1 MSKTDNN
8 KANRIIRKVSLPD
21 DGERLGE
28 IFAAAKKIM
37 AADGNPNQWKD
48 GYPSLDIVR
57 SDMKKDGGFVVEDDG
72 KIVAYFAFLPSPEP
86 TYAKIYDGKWL
97 DDTKPYH
104 VIHRIASLPDAHGIF
119 KSIMDFCFAR
129 ERNIRIDTHR
139 DNRIMQ
145 HNILKHGFKYCC
157 IIHLDNGDERLAYQK
172 LAEKK
177 KISLTAQIGIALV
190 LAVIAGVLL
199 RNQADF
205 VNEYIKPIGTIFLNL
220 LKFIVVP
227 LVLFSIMA
235 GILSMNDIKKVGS
248 LGLRTLIYFMVTTLF
263 AVTLGLVIPSLFKG
277 ILPVIHIS
285 AETANAIEVPHLTV
299 MDQIVNMFPDNILMP
314 LNSMAMMQVIVIAL
328 FFGIAMVHVGEK
340 GEMARK
346 VTLSFNDVVG
356 KILEYIMALA
366 PIGVFCMLTPV
377 VVDNGPAVLGS
388 YAALLALAYLCFVI
402 HAGVVYS
409 SAVGFLGGLSPIK
422 FFKGMQPAMLFA
434 FSSDSSVAT
443 LPYTMQCTEK
453 LGVSKDIGR
462 FVLSLGATINM
473 DGVAIYLGVAS
484 VFMAT
489 CCGIDL
495 SMSQYMAIAFA
506 STIASIGTPGI
517 PGGSLALMAMVFASA
532 GIPVECVAVAAGI
545 DRIIDMG
552 RTVMSVTGDASCAI
566 VMQKILA
573 PSAPDTAGQGKK

>member
-1 MSKTDNN
+1 
-8 KANRIIRKVSLPD
+8 
-21 DGERLGE
+21 
-28 IFAAAKKIM
+28 
-37 AADGNPNQWKD
+37 
-48 GYPSLDIVR
+48 
-57 SDMKKDGGFVVEDDG
+57 MK
-72 KIVAYFAFLPSPEP
+72 L
-86 TYAKIYDGKWL
+86 
-97 DDTKPYH
+97 
-104 VIHRIASLPDAHGIF
+104 
-119 KSIMDFCFAR
+119 
-129 ERNIRIDTHR
+129 
-139 DNRIMQ
+139 
-145 HNILKHGFKYCC
+145 
-157 IIHLDNGDERLAYQK
+157 
-172 LAEKK
+172 K

-199 RNQADF
+199 GNHADF
-205 VNEYIKPIGTIFLNL
+205 VNTYIKPFGIIFLNL

-235 GILSMNDIKKVGS
+235 GILSMNDISKVGK
-248 LGLRTLIYFMVTTLF
+248 LGLRALVYFMTTTLF
-263 AVTLGLVIPSLFKG
+263 AVALGLFVPSLLKG
-277 ILPVIHIS
+277 VLPLIRISTEAS
-285 AETANAIEVPHLTV
+285 AETIEAPHLSV
-299 MDQIVNMFPDNILMP
+299 MDQLVNMFPNNILEP
-314 LNSMAMMQVIVIAL
+314 VSSMAMMQIIVIAL
-328 FFGIAMVHVGEK
+328 FFGIAMVHVKEK

-377 VVDNGPAVLGS
+377 VVENGPSVLGS
-388 YAALLALAYLCFVI
+388 YAALLVLAYFCFAV
-402 HAGVVYS
+402 HAGVVYT
-409 SAVGFLGGLSPIK
+409 SAVGLLGRISPLK

-453 LGVSKDIGR
+453 MGVNKDIGR

-484 VFMAT
+484 VFMAA

-495 SMSQYMAIAFA
+495 TMSQYMAIAFA
-506 STIASIGTPGI
+506 STVASIGTPGI

-552 RTVMSVTGDASCAI
+552 RTVMSITGDASCAI
-566 VMQKILA
+566 VMQRIVGNKL
-573 PSAPDTAGQGKK
+573 

>member
-1 MSKTDNN
+1 
-8 KANRIIRKVSLPD
+8 
-21 DGERLGE
+21 
-28 IFAAAKKIM
+28 
-37 AADGNPNQWKD
+37 
-48 GYPSLDIVR
+48 
-57 SDMKKDGGFVVEDDG
+57 MKK
-72 KIVAYFAFLPSPEP
+72 L
-86 TYAKIYDGKWL
+86 
-97 DDTKPYH
+97 
-104 VIHRIASLPDAHGIF
+104 
-119 KSIMDFCFAR
+119 
-129 ERNIRIDTHR
+129 
-139 DNRIMQ
+139 
-145 HNILKHGFKYCC
+145 
-157 IIHLDNGDERLAYQK
+157 
-172 LAEKK
+172 
-177 KISLTAQIGIALV
+177 SLTAQIGIALV

-199 RNQADF
+199 GNHADF
-205 VNEYIKPIGTIFLNL
+205 VNTYIKPLGIIFLNL

-235 GILSMNDIKKVGS
+235 GILSMNDVSKVGR
-248 LGLRTLIYFMVTTLF
+248 LGLRALLYFMATTLF
-263 AVTLGLVIPSLFKG
+263 AVTLGLVVPSLLKG
-277 ILPVIHIS
+277 ILPLIHINLDAT
-285 AETANAIEVPHLTV
+285 AEVIDTPQLSV
-299 MDQIVNMFPDNILMP
+299 MDQIVNMFPSNILAP
-314 LNSMAMMQVIVIAL
+314 VSSMAMMQVIMIAL

-346 VTLSFNDVVG
+346 VTLSFNDVVC

-388 YAALLALAYLCFVI
+388 YIALLGLAYLCFAI

-409 SAVGFLGGLSPIK
+409 SAVGLIGRMSPLK
-422 FFKGMQPAMLFA
+422 FFKGMQSAMLFA

-453 LGVSKDIGR
+453 MGVGKEIGR

-484 VFMAT
+484 VFMAA

-495 SMSQYMAIAFA
+495 TLSQYMAIAFA
-506 STIASIGTPGI
+506 STVASIGTPGI

-566 VMQKILA
+566 AMQRIV
-573 PSAPDTAGQGKK
+573 GKKLDAK

>member
-1 MSKTDNN
+1 
-8 KANRIIRKVSLPD
+8 
-21 DGERLGE
+21 
-28 IFAAAKKIM
+28 
-37 AADGNPNQWKD
+37 
-48 GYPSLDIVR
+48 
-57 SDMKKDGGFVVEDDG
+57 MKK
-72 KIVAYFAFLPSPEP
+72 L
-86 TYAKIYDGKWL
+86 
-97 DDTKPYH
+97 
-104 VIHRIASLPDAHGIF
+104 
-119 KSIMDFCFAR
+119 
-129 ERNIRIDTHR
+129 
-139 DNRIMQ
+139 
-145 HNILKHGFKYCC
+145 
-157 IIHLDNGDERLAYQK
+157 
-172 LAEKK
+172 
-177 KISLTAQIGIALV
+177 SLTAQIGIALV
-190 LAVIAGVLL
+190 LAVIAGILL
-199 RNQADF
+199 GNHADF
-205 VNEYIKPIGTIFLNL
+205 VNSYIKPFGVIFLNL

-235 GILSMNDIKKVGS
+235 GILSMNDVSKVGK
-248 LGLRTLIYFMVTTLF
+248 LGLRALLYFMATTLF
-263 AVTLGLVIPSLFKG
+263 AVTLGLVVPSLLKG
-277 ILPVIHIS
+277 VLPTIHIS
-285 AETANAIEVPHLTV
+285 TAATAETIDTPHLSV
-299 MDQIVNMFPDNILMP
+299 MDQLVNMFPSNILAP
-314 LNSMAMMQVIVIAL
+314 VSSMAMMQVIVIAL

-346 VTLSFNDVVG
+346 VTLSFNEVVC

-388 YAALLALAYLCFVI
+388 YAALLGLAYLCFVI

-409 SAVGFLGGLSPIK
+409 SAVKFLGGLSPLK
-422 FFKGMQPAMLFA
+422 FFKGMQSAMLFA

-453 LGVSKDIGR
+453 LGVNKDIGR

-484 VFMAT
+484 VFMAN

-495 SMSQYMAIAFA
+495 TMGQYMAIAFA
-506 STIASIGTPGI
+506 STVASIGTPGI

-566 VMQKILA
+566 VMQKKV
-573 PSAPDTAGQGKK
+573 GQKL

>member
-1 MSKTDNN
+1 
-8 KANRIIRKVSLPD
+8 
-21 DGERLGE
+21 
-28 IFAAAKKIM
+28 
-37 AADGNPNQWKD
+37 
-48 GYPSLDIVR
+48 
-57 SDMKKDGGFVVEDDG
+57 MKK
-72 KIVAYFAFLPSPEP
+72 L
-86 TYAKIYDGKWL
+86 
-97 DDTKPYH
+97 
-104 VIHRIASLPDAHGIF
+104 
-119 KSIMDFCFAR
+119 
-129 ERNIRIDTHR
+129 
-139 DNRIMQ
+139 
-145 HNILKHGFKYCC
+145 
-157 IIHLDNGDERLAYQK
+157 
-172 LAEKK
+172 
-177 KISLTAQIGIALV
+177 SLTAQIGIALV
-190 LAVIAGVLL
+190 LAVIAGILL
-199 RNQADF
+199 GHHADF
-205 VNEYIKPIGTIFLNL
+205 VNTYIKPFGVIFLNL

-235 GILSMNDIKKVGS
+235 GILSMNDVSKVGK
-248 LGLRTLIYFMVTTLF
+248 LGLRALLYFMATTLF
-263 AVTLGLVIPSLFKG
+263 AVTLGLVVPSLLKG
-277 ILPVIHIS
+277 VLPTIHIS
-285 AETANAIEVPHLTV
+285 TAATAETIDTPHRSV
-299 MDQIVNMFPDNILMP
+299 MDQIVNMFPSNILAP
-314 LNSMAMMQVIVIAL
+314 VSSMAMMQVIVIAL

-346 VTLSFNDVVG
+346 VTLSFNDVVC

-388 YAALLALAYLCFVI
+388 YAALLGLAYLCFVL

-409 SAVGFLGGLSPIK
+409 SAVKFLGGLSPLK
-422 FFKGMQPAMLFA
+422 FFKGMQSAMLFA

-453 LGVSKDIGR
+453 LGVNKDIGR

-484 VFMAT
+484 VFMAN

-495 SMSQYMAIAFA
+495 TMGQYMAIAFA
-506 STIASIGTPGI
+506 STVASIGTPGI

-566 VMQKILA
+566 VMQKKV
-573 PSAPDTAGQGKK
+573 GQKL

>member
-1 MSKTDNN
+1 
-8 KANRIIRKVSLPD
+8 
-21 DGERLGE
+21 
-28 IFAAAKKIM
+28 
-37 AADGNPNQWKD
+37 
-48 GYPSLDIVR
+48 
-57 SDMKKDGGFVVEDDG
+57 MKK
-72 KIVAYFAFLPSPEP
+72 P
-86 TYAKIYDGKWL
+86 
-97 DDTKPYH
+97 
-104 VIHRIASLPDAHGIF
+104 
-119 KSIMDFCFAR
+119 
-129 ERNIRIDTHR
+129 
-139 DNRIMQ
+139 
-145 HNILKHGFKYCC
+145 
-157 IIHLDNGDERLAYQK
+157 
-172 LAEKK
+172 
-177 KISLTAQIGIALV
+177 SLTAQIGIALV

-205 VNEYIKPIGTIFLNL
+205 VNTYIKPIGIIFLNL

-235 GILSMNDIKKVGS
+235 GILSMNDVSKVGK
-248 LGLRTLIYFMVTTLF
+248 LGLRALIYFMVTTLF
-263 AVTLGLVIPSLFKG
+263 AVTLGLVVPSLVKG
-277 ILPVIHIS
+277 ILPVIKINTDTV
-285 AETANAIEVPHLTV
+285 AETIEAPHLSV
-299 MDQIVNMFPDNILMP
+299 MDQIVNMFPNNILEP
-314 LNSMAMMQVIVIAL
+314 VSSMAMMQVIVMAL
-328 FFGIAMVHVGEK
+328 FFGIAMVHIGEK

-377 VVDNGPAVLGS
+377 VVENGPAVLGS
-388 YAALLALAYLCFVI
+388 YAALLALAYFCFVV
-402 HAGVVYS
+402 HAGVVYA
-409 SAVGFLGGLSPIK
+409 SAVGLLGRTNPLK
-422 FFKGMQPAMLFA
+422 FFKEMQPAMLFA

-495 SMSQYMAIAFA
+495 TMSQYMAIAFA
-506 STIASIGTPGI
+506 STVASIGTPGI

-552 RTVMSVTGDASCAI
+552 RTVMSITGDASCAV
-566 VMQKILA
+566 VMQRLV
-573 PSAPDTAGQGKK
+573 GKKL

>member
-1 MSKTDNN
+1 
-8 KANRIIRKVSLPD
+8 
-21 DGERLGE
+21 
-28 IFAAAKKIM
+28 
-37 AADGNPNQWKD
+37 
-48 GYPSLDIVR
+48 
-57 SDMKKDGGFVVEDDG
+57 MKK
-72 KIVAYFAFLPSPEP
+72 P
-86 TYAKIYDGKWL
+86 
-97 DDTKPYH
+97 
-104 VIHRIASLPDAHGIF
+104 
-119 KSIMDFCFAR
+119 
-129 ERNIRIDTHR
+129 
-139 DNRIMQ
+139 
-145 HNILKHGFKYCC
+145 
-157 IIHLDNGDERLAYQK
+157 
-172 LAEKK
+172 
-177 KISLTAQIGIALV
+177 SLTAQIGIALL
-190 LAVIAGVLL
+190 LAVVAGILL

-205 VNEYIKPIGTIFLNL
+205 VNAYIKPIGTIFLNL

-235 GILSMNDIKKVGS
+235 GILSMNDIKKVGK
-248 LGLRTLIYFMVTTLF
+248 LGLRTLLYFMATTLF
-263 AVTLGLVIPSLFKG
+263 AVTLGLVVPSLLKG
-277 ILPVIHIS
+277 VLPTIHIDLDPA
-285 AETANAIEVPHLTV
+285 AESVEVPHLSV
-299 MDQIVNMFPDNILMP
+299 MDQIVNMFPSNIIAP
-314 LNSMAMMQVIVIAL
+314 VSSMAMMQVIVIAL

-346 VTLSFNDVVG
+346 VTLSFNDVVC

-377 VVDNGPAVLGS
+377 VVANGPSVLGS
-388 YAALLALAYLCFVI
+388 YAALLALAYLCFTI
-402 HAGVVYS
+402 HAGLVYS
-409 SAVGFLGGLSPIK
+409 SAVWLLGGMSPLK

-453 LGVSKDIGR
+453 LGVNKDIGR

-473 DGVAIYLGVAS
+473 DGVAIYLGVVS
-484 VFMAT
+484 VFMAA

-495 SMSQYMAIAFA
+495 TMSQYLAIAFA

-566 VMQKILA
+566 VMQKRIGNKIEL
-573 PSAPDTAGQGKK
+573 

>member
-1 MSKTDNN
+1 
-8 KANRIIRKVSLPD
+8 
-21 DGERLGE
+21 
-28 IFAAAKKIM
+28 
-37 AADGNPNQWKD
+37 
-48 GYPSLDIVR
+48 
-57 SDMKKDGGFVVEDDG
+57 MKK
-72 KIVAYFAFLPSPEP
+72 P
-86 TYAKIYDGKWL
+86 
-97 DDTKPYH
+97 
-104 VIHRIASLPDAHGIF
+104 
-119 KSIMDFCFAR
+119 
-129 ERNIRIDTHR
+129 
-139 DNRIMQ
+139 
-145 HNILKHGFKYCC
+145 
-157 IIHLDNGDERLAYQK
+157 
-172 LAEKK
+172 
-177 KISLTAQIGIALV
+177 SLTAQIGIALI

-205 VNEYIKPIGTIFLNL
+205 VNTYIKPFGIIFLNL

-235 GILSMNDIKKVGS
+235 GILSMNDISKVGK
-248 LGLRTLIYFMVTTLF
+248 LGIRALLYFMVTTLF
-263 AVTLGLVIPSLFKG
+263 AVTLGLFVPSLVKN

-285 AETANAIEVPHLTV
+285 AETSADAIETPQFS
-299 MDQIVNMFPDNILMP
+299 MMEQIVNMFPNNILEP
-314 LNSMAMMQVIVIAL
+314 VSSMAMMQVIVIAL
-328 FFGIAMVHVGEK
+328 FFGIAMVHIGEK
-340 GEMARK
+340 GELARK

-366 PIGVFCMLTPV
+366 PFGVFCMLTPV
-377 VVDNGPAVLGS
+377 VVENGPAVLGY
-388 YAALLALAYLCFVI
+388 YAALLALAYFCFAV
-402 HAGVVYS
+402 HAGVVYA
-409 SAVGFLGGLSPIK
+409 SAVGLIGRINPLK

-453 LGVSKDIGR
+453 LGVNKDIGR

-495 SMSQYMAIAFA
+495 TMSQYLAIAFA
-506 STIASIGTPGI
+506 STVASIGTPGI

-552 RTVMSVTGDASCAI
+552 RTVMSITGDASCAV
-566 VMQKILA
+566 VMQRLL
-573 PSAPDTAGQGKK
+573 GKKL

>member
-1 MSKTDNN
+1 
-8 KANRIIRKVSLPD
+8 
-21 DGERLGE
+21 
-28 IFAAAKKIM
+28 
-37 AADGNPNQWKD
+37 
-48 GYPSLDIVR
+48 
-57 SDMKKDGGFVVEDDG
+57 MKK
-72 KIVAYFAFLPSPEP
+72 L
-86 TYAKIYDGKWL
+86 
-97 DDTKPYH
+97 
-104 VIHRIASLPDAHGIF
+104 
-119 KSIMDFCFAR
+119 
-129 ERNIRIDTHR
+129 
-139 DNRIMQ
+139 
-145 HNILKHGFKYCC
+145 
-157 IIHLDNGDERLAYQK
+157 
-172 LAEKK
+172 
-177 KISLTAQIGIALV
+177 SLTTQIGIALL
-190 LAVIAGVLL
+190 LAVVAGILL

-205 VNEYIKPIGTIFLNL
+205 VNTYIKPIGIIFLNL

-235 GILSMNDIKKVGS
+235 GILSMNDISKVGK
-248 LGLRTLIYFMVTTLF
+248 LGLRALLYFMVTTLF
-263 AVTLGLVIPSLFKG
+263 AVTLGLVVPSLLKG
-277 ILPVIHIS
+277 ILPVIHINTEAA
-285 AETANAIEVPHLTV
+285 AEAIETPHLSV
-299 MDQIVNMFPDNILMP
+299 MDQIVNMFPNNILEP
-314 LNSMAMMQVIVIAL
+314 VSSMAMMQIIVIAL

-388 YAALLALAYLCFVI
+388 YAALLALAYFCFVV
-402 HAGVVYS
+402 HAGVVYA
-409 SAVGFLGGLSPIK
+409 SAVGILGRINPLK

-495 SMSQYMAIAFA
+495 TMSQYMAIAFA
-506 STIASIGTPGI
+506 STVASIGTPGI

-552 RTVMSVTGDASCAI
+552 RTVMSVTGDASCAV
-566 VMQKILA
+566 VMQRLV
-573 PSAPDTAGQGKK
+573 GKKM